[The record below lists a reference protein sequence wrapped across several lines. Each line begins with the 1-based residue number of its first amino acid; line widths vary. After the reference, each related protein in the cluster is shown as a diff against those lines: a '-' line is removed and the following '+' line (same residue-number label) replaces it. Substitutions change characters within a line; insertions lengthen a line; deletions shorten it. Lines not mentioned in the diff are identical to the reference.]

1 MYISFGITRSV
12 CKVEL
17 NLFIELVSG
26 TFSDEVFV
34 ILSAI
39 LLPIKSPI
47 ASNVFWIALFEVVF
61 SASVATL
68 VTHDFLGVSRN
79 F

>member
-1 MYISFGITRSV
+1 MDLSFDITSYV
-12 CKVEL
+12 CEVVFNPFVK
-17 NLFIELVSG
+17 LVPG
-26 TFSDEVFV
+26 TFCDEISV
-34 ILSAI
+34 ILSTI
-39 LLPIKSPI
+39 LLPVKSPI
-47 ASNVFWIALFEVVF
+47 ASNLFWIALFEVVF

>member
-39 LLPIKSPI
+39 LLPVKSPI
-47 ASNVFWIALFEVVF
+47 ASNLFWIALFEVVF

>member
-1 MYISFGITRSV
+1 MFVVFLGSMYISFGITPAV

-34 ILSAI
+34 ISSAI

-47 ASNVFWIALFEVVF
+47 ASNVF
-61 SASVATL
+61 
-68 VTHDFLGVSRN
+68 
-79 F
+79 

>member
-39 LLPIKSPI
+39 LLPVKSPI
-47 ASNVFWIALFEVVF
+47 ASNLF
-61 SASVATL
+61 
-68 VTHDFLGVSRN
+68 
-79 F
+79 

>member
-47 ASNVFWIALFEVVF
+47 ASNLFWIALFEVVF